1 MIIQPDYVIERI
13 HKDAYDNAYREAEK
27 LRMLRQAGLIKP
39 GKLQLGFCRGVACV
53 GHVLVMLGRRM
64 ERMDPSASRARMALE
79 SM

>member
-1 MIIQPDYVIERI
+1 MITQPLYVIERI

-39 GKLQLGFCRGVACV
+39 GKLQKGCCWIIARM
-53 GHVLVMLGRRM
+53 GHGLVTLGRRM
-64 ERMDPSASRARMALE
+64 ERMDPAVNRARIALE